1 MVKLIIPLIIEQ
13 TLAVTIGMAD
23 TVMVTSVGE
32 AAVSGIS
39 IVDSINI
46 LFINI
51 FAALATGGAIV
62 VAQYLG
68 REDRENSKTAAA
80 QLLSST
86 TAISIVIM
94 IICLLGQNF
103 LLDLVYGN
111 VDAAVMANARVYF
124 FWSALSYPFLALY
137 NGGAALFR
145 AMGNSK
151 VSMFCSLL
159 MNIINIGGNAF
170 LIFVMGWGVAGAAIA
185 SLVSRALAALVVTA
199 LLRKQSCPLRVDSM
213 RELLPHR
220 DMIKNIMRLGVPNG
234 IENSMFQIGK
244 ILVQGVVASFGTV
257 ALAANAVAN
266 SISTFPNI
274 AGGAVGLAL
283 ITVVGQCCGAGRY
296 DEAKKYVVRLGVAT
310 YIMMGTVNLLMLMA
324 VKPLVGM
331 FGLAPETTALTIE
344 ILVWFFIANMTIWPL
359 SFMLPNGLRAAGD
372 VKYSMVVS
380 SISMWTFR
388 IGFSYLLG
396 IGLGLGVNGT
406 WFAMYADWLCR
417 AICFTIRFIRGKW
430 QNKRVV

>member
-1 MVKLIIPLIIEQ
+1 ML
-13 TLAVTIGMAD
+13 
-23 TVMVTSVGE
+23 
-32 AAVSGIS
+32 
-39 IVDSINI
+39 
-46 LFINI
+46 
-51 FAALATGGAIV
+51 
-62 VAQYLG
+62 
-68 REDRENSKTAAA
+68 
-80 QLLSST
+80 ST
-86 TAISIVIM
+86 TAISVVIM
-94 IICLLGQNF
+94 FVCLLGQNF
-103 LLDLVYGN
+103 LLDLVYGD
-111 VDAAVMANARVYF
+111 VEAAVMVNARTYF

-145 AMGNSK
+145 VMGNPK

-159 MNIINIGGNAF
+159 MNVINIGGNAF

-185 SLVSRALAALVVTA
+185 SLVSRAVAALVVTA
-199 LLRKQSCPLRVDSM
+199 LLRAESCPLRMDSL
-213 RELLPHR
+213 RQLRPDLP
-220 DMIKNIMRLGVPNG
+220 MIKSILRLGVPNG
-234 IENSMFQIGK
+234 VENSMFQIGK
-244 ILVQGVVASFGTV
+244 ILVQGIVASFGTV

-266 SISTFPNI
+266 SIASFPNI

-296 DEAKKYVVRLGVAT
+296 DEAKSYILRLGAAT
-310 YIMMGTVNLLMLMA
+310 YGMMITVNLLMLLA
-324 VKPLVGM
+324 VKPIVGV

-344 ILVWFFIANMTIWPL
+344 ILVWFFLANMAIWPL

-372 VKYSMVVS
+372 AKYSMVVS
-380 SISMWTFR
+380 TISMWTFR

-417 AICFTIRFIRGKW
+417 AICFTLRFLSGKW

>member
-1 MVKLIIPLIIEQ
+1 
-13 TLAVTIGMAD
+13 
-23 TVMVTSVGE
+23 MVTSVGE

-68 REDRENSKTAAA
+68 RDDGPNSKEAAT
-80 QLLSST
+80 QLVLST
-86 TAISIVIM
+86 TAISVVIM
-94 IICLLGQNF
+94 FVCLLGQNF
-103 LLDLVYGN
+103 LLDLVYGD
-111 VDAAVMANARVYF
+111 VEAAVMVNARTYF

-145 AMGNSK
+145 VMGNSK

-159 MNIINIGGNAF
+159 MNVINIGGNAF

-185 SLVSRALAALVVTA
+185 SLVSRAVAALVVTA
-199 LLRKQSCPLRVDSM
+199 LLRAESCPLRMDSL
-213 RELLPHR
+213 RQLRPDLP
-220 DMIKNIMRLGVPNG
+220 MIKSILRLGVPNG
-234 IENSMFQIGK
+234 VENSMFQIGK
-244 ILVQGVVASFGTV
+244 ILVQGIVASFGTV

-266 SISTFPNI
+266 SIASFPNI

-296 DEAKKYVVRLGVAT
+296 DEAKSYILRLGAAT
-310 YIMMGTVNLLMLMA
+310 YGMMITVNLLMLLA
-324 VKPLVGM
+324 VKPIVGV

-344 ILVWFFIANMTIWPL
+344 ILVWFFLANMAIWPL

-372 VKYSMVVS
+372 AKYSMVVS
-380 SISMWTFR
+380 TISMWTFR

-417 AICFTIRFIRGKW
+417 AICFTLRFLSGKW